1 MLKLLLSCFRSGEN
15 MSVKQQPHHVSPY
28 QLGSNLNM
36 VSIIVPTRD
45 QVALLH
51 QCLDSI
57 HLLSTHSNYEI
68 IVVDNGSRLQETAEY
83 LAQVEV
89 NGVRVLREDYAF
101 NFSKLINAGV
111 SASKGDTIVVLN
123 NDTAVISGD
132 WLERLSSHLSDS
144 ETGVIGALLLDGTGL
159 VQHAGIAYG
168 IRGLATHAFRGE
180 QIDVIQNYFGSASSQ
195 IVSAVTFACAA
206 FRRSLHS
213 ELGGLDESLPIGL
226 NDVDFCLRAEKLGKN
241 NVVDFHTVLRH
252 LESRS
257 RPHPTK
263 SLKGV
268 LESIAAV
275 FTFIRIHK
283 DYPTSDP
290 FFRA

>member
-1 MLKLLLSCFRSGEN
+1 
-15 MSVKQQPHHVSPY
+15 
-28 QLGSNLNM
+28 
-36 VSIIVPTRD
+36 
-45 QVALLH
+45 
-51 QCLDSI
+51 
-57 HLLSTHSNYEI
+57 LSTHPNYEI
-68 IVVDNGSRLQETAEY
+68 IVVDNGSKLQETAEY
-83 LAQVEV
+83 LTQIR
-89 NGVRVLREDYAF
+89 GKGIRILREDYAF

-111 SASKGDTIVVLN
+111 SASKGDIIVVLN
-123 NDTAVISGD
+123 NDTTVISGD
-132 WLERLSSHLSDS
+132 WLERLVAHLSDS
-144 ETGVIGALLLDGTGL
+144 EIGVVGALLLDGAGL
-159 VQHAGIAYG
+159 VQHAGIAFG
-168 IRGLATHAFRGE
+168 MRGLATHAFRGE

-257 RPHPTK
+257 RPHPTE

-268 LESIAAV
+268 VESIAAV